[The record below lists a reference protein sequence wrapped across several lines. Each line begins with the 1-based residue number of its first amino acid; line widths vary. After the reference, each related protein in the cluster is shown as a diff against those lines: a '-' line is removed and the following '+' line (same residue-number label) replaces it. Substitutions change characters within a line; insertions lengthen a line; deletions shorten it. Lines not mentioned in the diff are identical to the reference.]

1 MSIKLLDTIY
11 KLTDNADKV
20 DGKHASD
27 FATSGHTHSY
37 LPLSGGTLSGSGSGL
52 LTINRTSGNPL
63 IQFTANGTLVGF
75 LGINTSGAPIFVNKD
90 TTSYNLLHSNNS
102 SVSKSGE
109 TLTVKINGTT
119 QSLTNTNTT
128 YSAGTGLS
136 LSGTTFNHASSVTA
150 GTAGTSSATSGS
162 TLAVPYVTVNAS
174 GHVTGYGTHT
184 HTISGF
190 AASSHNHDRVKSI
203 QPTGTTVGWYRVG
216 TICSTNAG
224 YSQNVI
230 ISLQRSYNSPENE
243 HYIFA
248 ISVGY
253 NGHISITQLCGY
265 KGGQLIDK
273 VRVVYNNSGNCYF
286 DYYMKT
292 SNYNNS
298 YKVTI
303 LAGDFKTLQDIA
315 LVTDAGGTVFEF
327 TTTNGCKSNYGF
339 TGDLSGNASS
349 ASKLGTNAGSATN
362 PVYFSGGVPV
372 ACTYSLNKTVPSNA
386 VFTDTTYST
395 ATSSTLG
402 LVKIG
407 YTASGKNYPV
417 QLSSGRMYVN
427 VPWTD
432 TNTDTKNTAGSTNS
446 SSKLFLIGATSQAA
460 NPQTYSHDTAYVG
473 TDGCLYSN
481 STKVSVEGHTHSYAS
496 SSHSHNFNQIT
507 DAPNVYLNAG
517 TVTRRVLIQNT
528 KNSQGYISRATIG
541 LTNAANQFSPVFIG
555 VGTNDGGTTF
565 TDYYFA
571 VGGSISDSKGNTYLS
586 TANWS
591 SYCAAKSH
599 THSYAAS
606 SHNHDSVYSKL
617 GHTHSYAASSHTHN
631 YAGSSSAGGAATSA
645 NKLNTNAGSA
655 TKPVYFSGGVPVQVT
670 GCMVQYWAIYE
681 VYFSPSGTSGSIITK
696 KAGNHNFCS
705 SISSREALG
714 QIIVNTSYPS
724 GFDESTTMIF
734 GVGDHAENNH
744 IDSVYITINKQ
755 YGGGTQMRL
764 ILADDDRQNW
774 GYAHLYFLCIG

>member
-37 LPLSGGTLSGSGSGL
+37 LPLSGGT
-52 LTINRTSGNPL
+52 I
-63 IQFTANGTLVGF
+63 AGTLNIKRDAAAICYQNSSGTTLGW
-75 LGINTSGAPIFVNKD
+75 LGITSSGVGTLWESDGSTKR
-90 TTSYNLLHSNNS
+90 TLLHSGNS

-203 QPTGTTVGWYRVG
+203 QPTGTTSGWYRVG
-216 TICSTNAG
+216 TICSSNAS

-386 VFTDTTYST
+386 KFTDTTYST

-417 QLSSGRMYVN
+417 QLSNGQMYVN

-432 TNTDTKNTAGSTNS
+432 NNTDTKNTAGSTNS

-591 SYCAAKSH
+591 TYCAAKSH
-599 THSYAAS
+599 THSYAS
-606 SHNHDSVYSKL
+606 
-617 GHTHSYAASSHTHN
+617 SSHTHN
-631 YAGSSSAGGAATSA
+631 YAGSSSAGGDANNSVKWGGYKIVVGSTGTATD
-645 NKLNTNAGSA
+645 TI
-655 TKPVYFSGGVPVQVT
+655 YFVT
-670 GCMVQYWAIYE
+670 
-681 VYFSPSGTSGSIITK
+681 
-696 KAGNHNFCS
+696 
-705 SISSREALG
+705 
-714 QIIVNTSYPS
+714 
-724 GFDESTTMIF
+724 
-734 GVGDHAENNH
+734 
-744 IDSVYITINKQ
+744 
-755 YGGGTQMRL
+755 
-764 ILADDDRQNW
+764 
-774 GYAHLYFLCIG
+774 

>member
-1 MSIKLLDTIY
+1 MSIKLKDTILENVNSAN
-11 KLTDNADKV
+11 KLT
-20 DGKHASD
+20 
-27 FATSGHTHSY
+27 
-37 LPLSGGTLSGSGSGL
+37 
-52 LTINRTSGNPL
+52 
-63 IQFTANGTLVGF
+63 
-75 LGINTSGAPIFVNKD
+75 
-90 TTSYNLLHSNNS
+90 S
-102 SVSKSGE
+102 SAG
-109 TLTVKINGTT
+109 GTT
-119 QSLTNTNTT
+119 Q
-128 YSAGTGLS
+128 
-136 LSGTTFNHASSVTA
+136 
-150 GTAGTSSATSGS
+150 
-162 TLAVPYVTVNAS
+162 P
-174 GHVTGYGTHT
+174 
-184 HTISGF
+184 I
-190 AASSHNHDRVKSI
+190 
-203 QPTGTTVGWYRVG
+203 
-216 TICSTNAG
+216 
-224 YSQNVI
+224 
-230 ISLQRSYNSPENE
+230 
-243 HYIFA
+243 
-248 ISVGY
+248 
-253 NGHISITQLCGY
+253 
-265 KGGQLIDK
+265 
-273 VRVVYNNSGNCYF
+273 YF
-286 DYYMKT
+286 KD
-292 SNYNNS
+292 
-298 YKVTI
+298 
-303 LAGDFKTLQDIA
+303 
-315 LVTDAGGTVFEF
+315 
-327 TTTNGCKSNYGF
+327 
-339 TGDLSGNASS
+339 
-349 ASKLGTNAGSATN
+349 
-362 PVYFSGGVPV
+362 GVPTN
-372 ACTYSLNKTVPSNA
+372 CTYTLGKSVPSDA
-386 VFTDTTYST
+386 KFTDTDTTYSQ

-407 YTASGKNYPV
+407 YSASGKNYPV
-417 QLSSGRMYVN
+417 QLNSSGQMYVN
-427 VPWTD
+427 VPWTDTD
-432 TNTDTKNTAGSTNS
+432 TNTDTKNTAGSTDS

-460 NPQTYSHDTAYVG
+460 NPQTYSHNTAYVG

-606 SHNHDSVYSKL
+606 NHTHSQYLTSLPSHNHDSVYSKL
-617 GHTHSYAASSHTHN
+617 GHTHSYASSSHTHN

-705 SISSREALG
+705 SISSNEALG

-734 GVGDHAENNH
+734 GVGDHAESNH

-755 YGGGTQMRL
+755 YGSGTQMRL

>member
-1 MSIKLLDTIY
+1 MSIKLKDTIY
-11 KLTDNADKV
+11 DLINKASK
-20 DGKHASD
+20 DGSGNTI
-27 FATSGHTHSY
+27 TSTY
-37 LPLSGGTLSGSGSGL
+37 LKLSGGTMTGPLTMGQYDLNFKGSDPGDIVWQDADGKEIHRIWDNGGVLSYRKDAGTAY
-52 LTINRTSGNPL
+52 TI
-63 IQFTANGTLVGF
+63 
-75 LGINTSGAPIFVNKD
+75 
-90 TTSYNLLHSNNS
+90 LHSGNS

-128 YSAGTGLS
+128 YTAGTGLS

-190 AASSHNHDRVKSI
+190 AESSHNHDRVKSI
-203 QPTGTTVGWYRVG
+203 QPTGTTIGWYRVG
-216 TICSTNAG
+216 TICSSNAS
-224 YSQNVI
+224 YHQNVI

-372 ACTYSLNKTVPSNA
+372 ACTYSLNKTVPSDA
-386 VFTDTTYST
+386 KF
-395 ATSSTLG
+395 
-402 LVKIG
+402 
-407 YTASGKNYPV
+407 
-417 QLSSGRMYVN
+417 
-427 VPWTD
+427 TD
-432 TNTDTKNTAGSTNS
+432 TNTTYSAGS
-446 SSKLFLIGATSQAA
+446 
-460 NPQTYSHDTAYVG
+460 
-473 TDGCLYSN
+473 
-481 STKVSVEGHTHSYAS
+481 
-496 SSHSHNFNQIT
+496 
-507 DAPNVYLNAG
+507 
-517 TVTRRVLIQNT
+517 
-528 KNSQGYISRATIG
+528 G
-541 LTNAANQFSPVFIG
+541 LSLS
-555 VGTNDGGTTF
+555 GTTF
-565 TDYYFA
+565 NHASTVTAGTAGTSSATSGSTLAVPYVTVNATGHVTGYGTHTHTVSGFA
-571 VGGSISDSKGNTYLS
+571 AS
-586 TANWS
+586 
-591 SYCAAKSH
+591 SH
-599 THSYAAS
+599 THSSLTCNYNSGVKSNPQEYFGNTIGLKVAMTGHWVQWSDTLWINGYSGGDVKSMCALHFRRDGTPRMAISTQQNTATSYGTLYEIISSYNIANQSVNYANSAGAVAWGNVTGKPSTYSPS
-606 SHNHDSVYSKL
+606 SHTHNYIKGPDNRSTNNTPAWYMTNIGSASIYTEFCQTGGANGNYENRTTFIPWGDQSGQRPVQLAFNNSGIFIRTSKSDTEWNAWSGFSL
-617 GHTHSYAASSHTHN
+617 AGHTHSYAASSHTHN
-631 YAGSSSAGGAATSA
+631 YAGSSSAGGDA
-645 NKLNTNAGSA
+645 NNSVKWGGYKIVVGSTGSA
-655 TKPVYFSGGVPVQVT
+655 SDTIYFVT
-670 GCMVQYWAIYE
+670 
-681 VYFSPSGTSGSIITK
+681 
-696 KAGNHNFCS
+696 
-705 SISSREALG
+705 
-714 QIIVNTSYPS
+714 
-724 GFDESTTMIF
+724 
-734 GVGDHAENNH
+734 
-744 IDSVYITINKQ
+744 
-755 YGGGTQMRL
+755 
-764 ILADDDRQNW
+764 
-774 GYAHLYFLCIG
+774 